1 MITISVKIKEL
12 RKDIDEILEEYLQKI
27 VKIIIQAIKNYPTGW
42 DNYYKEI
49 EDLFYE
55 FLEKVY
61 NLVINYLNQIY
72 KDLPDFSVEDVFDL
86 AYDIDG
92 KKITERLREYWD
104 EAASRTEEESANN
117 IDNHINVQNY
127 LINMYDRILFTESRV
142 VESKIKEFKK
152 PTNASMLIIES
163 GCEHCIGGE
172 YPPDEDVQ
180 LPPFHPN
187 CNCTYYYEITD
198 DEDDIND
205 LDLEVEE

>member
-1 MITISVKIKEL
+1 MIAITVKMKEL
-12 RKDIDEILEEYLQKI
+12 RKDIDEILDEYLQKI

-42 DNYYKEI
+42 NNYYKEI
-49 EDLFYE
+49 EDLFHE

-72 KDLPDFSVEDVFDL
+72 KDLPDFSVKDVFDL

-104 EAASRTEEESANN
+104 EAASRIKNN
-117 IDNHINVQNY
+117 YDYINVQNY

-152 PTNASMLIIES
+152 PINASMLIIES
-163 GCEHCIGGE
+163 GCEFCIGGE

-187 CNCTYYYEITD
+187 CNCTHYYETTD
-198 DEDDIND
+198 NEDDIND

>member
-1 MITISVKIKEL
+1 MIAITKKMKEL
-12 RKDIDEILEEYLQKI
+12 REDIDKIIDEYLQKI
-27 VKIIIQAIKNYPTGW
+27 VKIILQAIKNYPIDW
-42 DNYYKEI
+42 DKYYDKI
-49 EDLFYE
+49 ENLFYE

-72 KDLPDFSVEDVFDL
+72 EELPDFSVEDIFDL

-104 EAASRTEEESANN
+104 EAAQRINEKSNN
-117 IDNHINVQNY
+117 DRISVQNY

-152 PTNASMLIIES
+152 PVNASMLILES
-163 GCEHCIGGE
+163 GCENCVGGE
-172 YPPDEDVQ
+172 YPPDEDIQ

-187 CNCTYYYEITD
+187 CNCTHYYEITD

-205 LDLEVEE
+205 LDLEIEE

>member
-1 MITISVKIKEL
+1 MIAITIKMKEL
-12 RKDIDEILEEYLQKI
+12 RKDIDKIIDKYLQEVVKI
-27 VKIIIQAIKNYPTGW
+27 VLLAIKNYPTDW
-42 DNYYKEI
+42 DKYYDKI
-49 EDLFYE
+49 ENLFYE

-72 KDLPDFSVEDVFDL
+72 EKLPDFSVEDIFDL

-104 EAASRTEEESANN
+104 EAAEKIKQENN
-117 IDNHINVQNY
+117 NSNNHINVQNY

-163 GCEHCIGGE
+163 GCENCIGGE
-172 YPPDEDVQ
+172 YPPDEDIQ

-187 CNCTYYYEITD
+187 CNCTHYYEITD

-205 LDLEVEE
+205 LDLEIEE